1 MGSWKK
7 IKAKKRRRTDLNDQ
21 ERIRQRI
28 NIGQAR
34 RYWAKS
40 AFTKP
45 CDSIMVDF
53 FARSFPDEFGKR
65 NGEIEL
71 I

>member
-1 MGSWKK
+1 MEK
-7 IKAKKRRRTDLNDQ
+7 DQ
-21 ERIRQRI
+21 GGEAPQDRRQRP
-28 NIGQAR
+28 GDTGRGAYTPR
-34 RYWAKS
+34 S
-40 AFTKP
+40 ESTFAFTKP

-65 NGEIEL
+65 KGEIEL

>member
-7 IKAKKRRRTDLNDQ
+7 IKAKKRRRTDDNDQ
-21 ERIRQRI
+21 ETLGEERIHHAI
-28 NIGQAR
+28 H
-34 RYWAKS
+34 S
-40 AFTKP
+40 ESTFAFTKP

-65 NGEIEL
+65 KGEIEF